1 MFNFLVG
8 SAHAY
13 NQVGMFL
20 GALACLG
27 LGGLILGNA
36 LYWRVHAL
44 RVSGTVVGVIA
55 EGNVY
60 IPVYRY
66 TLPNGQSCEAK
77 SDTGSNLLR
86 GKETG
91 RTVPLLISPH
101 QPAEARDA
109 SNHVLE
115 LIGLV
120 IALPGLWLGYTAL
133 SAYPITAMTWIM
145 GAAMLFYLAERGYRI
160 FVPKG
165 QHLTIE
171 EWKKRLA
178 AGHLPAID
186 LTKVRRIEDIAS
198 PAAVQNAQQLQWR
211 NAKWLRPV
219 MALLAVVLLVVGIRQ
234 SMTIMHLQSAGL
246 RAPGEVVRLSEER
259 SSGHYSYYPIV
270 RFRAAN
276 NVRVEFKDSIGSNPP
291 SRRVGD
297 KVTVLYLPD
306 DLASAIIDRGVWGN
320 WILPA
325 VLFLFC
331 AIVAGIG
338 IALAR
343 APKLQTTFAM
353 EGPQRQ
359 PR

>member
-1 MFNFLVG
+1 MFDLLIG
-8 SAHAY
+8 SVQAY
-13 NQVGMFL
+13 YQVGMFL
-20 GALACLG
+20 GALTCFG

-36 LYWRVHAL
+36 LYWRVHGL
-44 RVSGTVVGVIA
+44 RVSGTVVGVIP

-77 SDTGSNLLR
+77 SDSGSNLLR

-91 RTVPLLISPH
+91 RSVPLLISPH
-101 QPAEARDA
+101 QPTEARDA
-109 SNHVLE
+109 SSHVME

-133 SAYPITAMTWIM
+133 TAYPITAMTWIM

-160 FVPKG
+160 FVRKG
-165 QHLTIE
+165 QHLSIG
-171 EWKKRLA
+171 EWKERLA
-178 AGHLPAID
+178 AGHPPAID
-186 LTKVRRIEDIAS
+186 MTKVKRIEDITSA
-198 PAAVQNAQQLQWR
+198 PAVQNAWQSQWR
-211 NAKWLRPV
+211 NAKWLQPV
-219 MALLAVVLLVVGIRQ
+219 LALLAVVLLVVGIRQ

-246 RAPGEVVRLSEER
+246 RAPGEVVRLREER
-259 SSGHYSYYPIV
+259 SSGHDSYFPVV
-270 RFRAAN
+270 RFRTAN

-306 DLASAIIDRGVWGN
+306 DLTSAIIDRGVWGN
-320 WILPA
+320 WILPT

-343 APKLQTTFAM
+343 APKLVGSGASFSA
-353 EGPQRQ
+353 P
-359 PR
+359 

>member
-1 MFNFLVG
+1 MFDFLIG
-8 SAHAY
+8 SVQAY

-27 LGGLILGNA
+27 LGGLTLGNA
-36 LYWRVHAL
+36 LYWRVHGL
-44 RVSGTVVGVIA
+44 RVSGTIIGVIP

-77 SDTGSNLLR
+77 SDSGSNLLR

-91 RTVPLLISPH
+91 RNVPLLISPH
-101 QPAEARDA
+101 QPTEARDA
-109 SNHVLE
+109 GSHVME

-133 SAYPITAMTWIM
+133 TAYPITAMTWIM
-145 GAAMLFYLAERGYRI
+145 GVVMLFYLAERGYRI

-165 QHLTIE
+165 QHLSIE

-178 AGHLPAID
+178 GGHPPAID

-198 PAAVQNAQQLQWR
+198 AAAVQNAWQSQWR

-219 MALLAVVLLVVGIRQ
+219 LALLAVVLLVVGIRQ
-234 SMTIMHLQSAGL
+234 SMTIVHLQSAGL
-246 RAPGEVVRLSEER
+246 RAPGEVVRLKEER
-259 SSGHYSYYPIV
+259 SSGHYSYYPVI
-270 RFRAAN
+270 RFRTVN
-276 NVRVEFKDSIGSNPP
+276 NARVEFKDSIGSNPP

-320 WILPA
+320 WIIPA
-325 VLFLFC
+325 VLFLLW
-331 AIVAGIG
+331 ALVAGIG
-338 IALAR
+338 IALVR
-343 APKLQTTFAM
+343 APKLAGSAASFSA
-353 EGPQRQ
+353 P
-359 PR
+359 

>member
-1 MFNFLVG
+1 MFDFLIG
-8 SAHAY
+8 SVQAY

-27 LGGLILGNA
+27 LGGLTLGNA
-36 LYWRVHAL
+36 LYWRVHGL
-44 RVSGTVVGVIA
+44 RVSGTIIGVIP

-77 SDTGSNLLR
+77 SDSGSNLLR

-91 RTVPLLISPH
+91 RNVPLLISPH
-101 QPAEARDA
+101 QPTEARDA
-109 SNHVLE
+109 GSHVME

-133 SAYPITAMTWIM
+133 TAYPITAMTWIM
-145 GAAMLFYLAERGYRI
+145 GVVMLFYLAERGYRI

-165 QHLTIE
+165 QHLSIE

-178 AGHLPAID
+178 GGHPPAID

-198 PAAVQNAQQLQWR
+198 AAAVQNAWQSQWR

-219 MALLAVVLLVVGIRQ
+219 LALLAVVLLVVGIRQ
-234 SMTIMHLQSAGL
+234 SMTIVHLQSAGL
-246 RAPGEVVRLSEER
+246 RAPGEVVRLKEER
-259 SSGHYSYYPIV
+259 SSGHYSYYPVI
-270 RFRAAN
+270 RFRTVN
-276 NVRVEFKDSIGSNPP
+276 NARVEFKDSIGSNPP

-320 WILPA
+320 WIIPA
-325 VLFLFC
+325 VLFLLC
-331 AIVAGIG
+331 ALLAGIG
-338 IALAR
+338 IALVR
-343 APKLQTTFAM
+343 APKLAGSAASFSA
-353 EGPQRQ
+353 P
-359 PR
+359 